1 MIYEAVNLTV
11 LSESE
16 ILNLPDRLEIRFD
29 DGVVLSTTKRKTIY
43 NWYFWEF
50 HRVYKHLPIT
60 SRHCVE
66 SVLKGKSLTSDTHIE
81 LISRLTED
89 TILHYK
95 MQDPYQRELINK
107 LVYRITNDVHNFV
120 TCQAEASVSS
130 IDILDFIEVVDHPVI
145 RQINNE
151 TEPNNDSIVN
161 SYSKL
166 LSALKTDNDF
176 DSNNLVK
183 AVRSNMV
190 NSNQVTQCVGTRGF
204 LTEVDGKILPT
215 PIMTNFTEGFV
226 RLHDYVAESRSAA
239 KSYFFSE
246 SPLEDAEYFARRL
259 QLLCMTVE
267 RLHYV
272 DCGSIS
278 YVDWLVLP
286 PEKDDHG
293 TVIYKG
299 DLAYMAGK
307 YYLDSTD
314 NSLKML
320 KGDDPS
326 LYNRT
331 LKIRSVLGC
340 KHPDK
345 HGVCA
350 TCFGGL
356 AYNLSAYTNLGHI
369 CAATMTQ
376 QTSQSV
382 LSNKHYQASS
392 VSPTI
397 TISDDTAVFFHL
409 TKEKTG
415 YIFNDK
421 WKKQKPTVTINRD
434 SLPGLIDLQIV
445 SDISNINPTRVS
457 NIDTIDITTIGP
469 KENKLVTTISI
480 SQGNRGANLSQ
491 EFLYYLK
498 EHGWSTDNRNNFVLD
513 LANWDFSLPMFKMP
527 DIEYSF
533 SDHSK
538 QVAEIIESKLEKL
551 NDRQTPES
559 AVYTLQQLF
568 MLVNAKLNVNIACLE
583 VIIYASMVKELGM
596 FGLSRNAENP
606 VMNIAA
612 RVMKGRSLSVAYA
625 YEGQSEVILNPASF
639 YAIDRPDSP
648 FDVFVAPHE
657 VITAEKQRRLAV

>member
-1 MIYEAVNLTV
+1 
-11 LSESE
+11 
-16 ILNLPDRLEIRFD
+16 
-29 DGVVLSTTKRKTIY
+29 
-43 NWYFWEF
+43 
-50 HRVYKHLPIT
+50 
-60 SRHCVE
+60 
-66 SVLKGKSLTSDTHIE
+66 
-81 LISRLTED
+81 
-89 TILHYK
+89 
-95 MQDPYQRELINK
+95 
-107 LVYRITNDVHNFV
+107 
-120 TCQAEASVSS
+120 
-130 IDILDFIEVVDHPVI
+130 
-145 RQINNE
+145 
-151 TEPNNDSIVN
+151 
-161 SYSKL
+161 
-166 LSALKTDNDF
+166 
-176 DSNNLVK
+176 
-183 AVRSNMV
+183 
-190 NSNQVTQCVGTRGF
+190 
-204 LTEVDGKILPT
+204 
-215 PIMTNFTEGFV
+215 
-226 RLHDYVAESRSAA
+226 
-239 KSYFFSE
+239 
-246 SPLEDAEYFARRL
+246 
-259 QLLCMTVE
+259 
-267 RLHYV
+267 
-272 DCGSIS
+272 
-278 YVDWLVLP
+278 
-286 PEKDDHG
+286 
-293 TVIYKG
+293 
-299 DLAYMAGK
+299 
-307 YYLDSTD
+307 
-314 NSLKML
+314 
-320 KGDDPS
+320 
-326 LYNRT
+326 
-331 LKIRSVLGC
+331 
-340 KHPDK
+340 
-345 HGVCA
+345 
-350 TCFGGL
+350 
-356 AYNLSAYTNLGHI
+356 
-369 CAATMTQ
+369 MTQ

-513 LANWDFSLPMFKMP
+513 LANWDFNLPMFKMP

-606 VMNIAA
+606 IMNIAA